1 MAKVKIS
8 VKRSVRLR
16 GPNLDN
22 GALTKIGEV
31 MVSTI
36 KARIAQGLDAD
47 GNKALP
53 LSRSYAIFKA
63 GYLKRNRGIGTN
75 RPIRDLSLS
84 GVSMQNYTLR
94 RAADNV
100 IRADATTRMARLKLT
115 QGQQQ
120 QRKKKGITSTL
131 GTSQMFGWEG
141 RNVADVLDE
150 TRKQYRDLVK
160 KAVIPIG

>member
-1 MAKVKIS
+1 MAKVKVT

-22 GALTKIGEV
+22 GVLTKIGEV

-63 GYLKRNRGIGTN
+63 GYLKKNRGIGTN

-84 GVSMQNYTLR
+84 GASLQNYTLR

-120 QRKKKGITSTL
+120 QRKRKGVTSTL

-141 RNVADVLDE
+141 RNVADVLAE
-150 TRKQYRDLVK
+150 TRKQYGDLVK

>member
-1 MAKVKIS
+1 MANLKVS

-31 MVSTI
+31 MVATI

-94 RAADNV
+94 RASDNV

-115 QGQQQ
+115 QGQE
-120 QRKKKGITSTL
+120 QRRKNKGVTTTL

-141 RNVADVLDE
+141 RNVVDVLAE
-150 TRKQYRDLVK
+150 TKKQYGNFVK

>member
-1 MAKVKIS
+1 MARVKVT

-63 GYLKRNRGIGTN
+63 GYLKKNRGIGTN

-84 GVSMQNYTLR
+84 GESLQNYTLR

-120 QRKKKGITSTL
+120 QRKKKGVTSTL

-141 RNVADVLDE
+141 RNVADVLAE
-150 TRKQYRDLVK
+150 TRKQYGDLVK

>member
-1 MAKVKIS
+1 MAKVKVT

-63 GYLKRNRGIGTN
+63 GYLKKNRGIGTN

-84 GVSMQNYTLR
+84 GESLQNYTLR

-120 QRKKKGITSTL
+120 QRKKKGVTSTL

-150 TRKQYRDLVK
+150 TRKQYGDLVK

>member
-1 MAKVKIS
+1 MASVKVS

-31 MVSTI
+31 MVATI
-36 KARIAQGLDAD
+36 KARIAQGMDAD

-53 LSRSYAIFKA
+53 LSRSYAIFKT
-63 GYLKRNRGIGTN
+63 GYLKKNRGIGTN

-115 QGQQQ
+115 EGQQQ
-120 QRKKKGITSTL
+120 QRKKKGVTSTL
-131 GTSQMFGWEG
+131 GVSQMFGWEG
-141 RNVADVLDE
+141 RNVADVLAE
-150 TRKQYRDLVK
+150 TRKQYGKFVK

>member
-1 MAKVKIS
+1 MAKLNIK

-31 MVSTI
+31 MVATI
-36 KARIAQGLDAD
+36 KARIAQGRDAD

-53 LSRSYAIFKA
+53 LSRSYAIFKTA
-63 GYLKRNRGIGTN
+63 YLKKNRGIGTN

-100 IRADATTRMARLKLT
+100 IRADATTRMARMKLT
-115 QGQQQ
+115 QAQQQ
-120 QRKKKGITSTL
+120 QRKKKGATTTL

-141 RNVADVLDE
+141 RNVADVLAE
-150 TRKQYRDLVK
+150 ARKQYGNFVRR
-160 KAVIPIG
+160 AVIPIG

>member
-1 MAKVKIS
+1 MASVKVS

-31 MVSTI
+31 MVATM
-36 KARIAQGLDAD
+36 KTRIAQGMDAD

-53 LSRSYAIFKA
+53 LSRSYAIFKT
-63 GYLKRNRGIGTN
+63 GYLKKNRGIGTN

-94 RAADNV
+94 RASDNV

-120 QRKKKGITSTL
+120 QRKKKGVTTTL

-141 RNVADVLDE
+141 RTVVAVLAE
-150 TRKQYRDLVK
+150 TKKQYGNFAK

>member
-1 MAKVKIS
+1 MASVKVS

-31 MVSTI
+31 MVATI
-36 KARIAQGLDAD
+36 KARIAQGRDAD

-53 LSRSYAIFKA
+53 LSRSYAIFKT
-63 GYLKRNRGIGTN
+63 GYLKKNRGIGTN

-120 QRKKKGITSTL
+120 QRKKKGVTSTL
-131 GTSQMFGWEG
+131 GVSQMFGWEG
-141 RNVADVLDE
+141 RNVADVLAE
-150 TRKQYRDLVK
+150 TRKQYGNFVK

>member
-1 MAKVKIS
+1 MASVKVS

-31 MVSTI
+31 MVATI
-36 KARIAQGLDAD
+36 KARIAQGMDAD

-53 LSRSYAIFKA
+53 LSRSYAIFKT
-63 GYLKRNRGIGTN
+63 GYLKKNRGIGTN

-115 QGQQQ
+115 EGQQQ
-120 QRKKKGITSTL
+120 QRKKKGVTSTL
-131 GTSQMFGWEG
+131 GVSQMFGWEG
-141 RNVADVLDE
+141 RNVADVLAE
-150 TRKQYRDLVK
+150 TRKQYGNFVK